1 MQPESSPDP
10 AVADANKHGA
20 LGHLSADEALQ
31 QAVCEALIADNELDS
46 SDIGVRVSHD
56 TVVLSGSVKTR
67 EQWLRA
73 IKVAKAQDGVANV
86 QLDALSIR
94 DA

>member
-1 MQPESSPDP
+1 MQPPSSTDP
-10 AVADANKHGA
+10 TAADANKHGA
-20 LGHLSADEALQ
+20 LGHLSDDEALQ
-31 QAVCEALIADNELDS
+31 QAVCEALIADTDLDS

-56 TVVLSGSVKTR
+56 TVLLSGSVKTR

-73 IKVAKAQDGVANV
+73 VKVAKAQKGVANV
-86 QLDALSIR
+86 QIDALSIR